1 MMRSEFASSGV
12 FSNGRFYDEADTR
25 EVALVLVIPRPKE
38 GIACPI
44 FYETALFGK
53 AYFAENSKIDVQPS

>member
-1 MMRSEFASSGV
+1 MRSEFASSGV

-38 GIACPI
+38 GIARSIVP
-44 FYETALFGK
+44 EGALFRK
-53 AYFAENSKIDVQPS
+53 AYFAEGSDINVQHS